1 MDHGG
6 GTHGPR
12 QDDALKRET
21 RSEVQANRQ
30 TRVEE
35 WREPEP
41 PGEDQP
47 AATWPLRGRPGGV
60 PAGETPDGVQLRSD
74 LARHLDRQAFPAGR
88 AGLLRTLADH
98 NAPDWLMEMAGSLP
112 EDATF
117 AGLTEVVHALGLPS
131 EARRRRP

>member
-21 RSEVQANRQ
+21 RSEVQAGRQ

-47 AATWPLRGRPGGV
+47 AATWPLAGRPGGV
-60 PAGETPDGVQLRSD
+60 PPGETAAGVQLRSD

-88 AGLLRTLADH
+88 AGLQRTLTDH
-98 NAPDWLMEMAGSLP
+98 NAPDWLVELVGSLS

-117 AGLTEVVHALGLPS
+117 AGLTEVVHALGTPQ
-131 EARRRRP
+131 EPEWRRT